1 MSRFVGLKETVE
13 KEVKIEKTASK
24 PQEEVKETSKEEV
37 KEISEEEV
45 KEISKK

>member
-24 PQEEVKETSKEEV
+24 KTKPQEEVKETSEE
-37 KEISEEEV
+37 
-45 KEISKK
+45 